1 MKTRLGFFY
10 AVAMASLAGCAGD
23 KVGERID
30 GGVMTPNHQLV
41 RPAGESLS
49 FQCRPVDMVL
59 GANGRYL
66 YAKDDRGI
74 VVVDV
79 TSWKVVQELGM
90 KGGTSL
96 HGICLSPDGQKIYA
110 TDGGS
115 GLNEGTVAPDGKVT
129 WKQTIAMPSPLIGGA
144 AYPNGL
150 LITDNGKSA
159 LVALS
164 RSNSLAVVNLES
176 GKVETQIPTDIAPYA
191 VALAPDGRL
200 LVTCWA
206 ATPAKGAKTAP
217 SAGTGV
223 EIDSRG
229 IAVGGTVCVVDLKK
243 KAVDTRIPVGLQ
255 PCDIQID
262 GSTAY
267 IPNANSD
274 TVSMIDLGTMKS
286 KGVIN
291 VKPDSKLPFGSA
303 PNATAIDVKSHR
315 LFAALGGN
323 NAIAQISLSNKRK
336 IDGFIPAGWYPSAV
350 LVRDGKMYVAN
361 AKGNGSRTKKPSDK
375 GFGVY
380 SFQGT
385 ITRMPLPDAKVLGQ
399 YTAQVKADLDA
410 PRILGSLQRTANST
424 AKPVP
429 VPAKLGDPSVFEH
442 VVYIL
447 KENRTYDQVLGDI
460 GKGDSDPSLCIYG
473 QKVTPNIHAL
483 ANEFALLD
491 NYYCNGVNSA
501 DGHAWSIE
509 GNASA
514 YFEKTFG
521 GWTRSYPFGDDPL
534 SVSSSGF
541 LWDSILAQGLSFRN
555 YGEYDY
561 AEPATKGLSYAAIL
575 KDFTSGEHKATFTQN
590 IGVEHLRSYSCREF
604 PGWNTGI
611 PDVVRADI
619 FMKELAG
626 FEKNGGLPNMNIV
639 YLPQDHT
646 SGTSPGG
653 PTPRAMVAD
662 NDLAVGRVIE
672 AISKSKFWAK
682 TCIFVIEDDPQDG
695 FDHVD
700 GHRSYCL
707 VVSPYTK
714 RGAVV
719 SDFYNQTAM
728 LNTMFHILGVPPMNQ
743 MVARSPLMTN
753 CFTSKPDLTP
763 YICKPNQI
771 PLEETNP
778 ALKSLTGLDRE
789 LAIASTKIPLDK
801 PDQGSDDLKNRILW
815 NAAKRSAYPSQWAG
829 AHGKGLAKRGLKL
842 AKDQRPDE
850 DDD

>member
-1 MKTRLGFFY
+1 
-10 AVAMASLAGCAGD
+10 MACLAGCSAD
-23 KVGERID
+23 KVGERIE

-41 RPAGESLS
+41 RPAGEIVS
-49 FQCRPVDMVL
+49 FQGRPVDMVL
-59 GANGRYL
+59 SPNGQHL

-79 TSWKVVQELGM
+79 ASWKVVQELEM

-96 HGICLSPDGQKIYA
+96 HGICLSPDWQKLYA
-110 TDGGS
+110 TDAAS
-115 GLNEGTVAPDGKVT
+115 GLHEGTVAPDGKVT
-129 WKQTIAMPSPLIGGA
+129 WKQTIAMPNPAIGGA
-144 AYPNGL
+144 AYPNGVL
-150 LITDNGKSA
+150 LTDNGRTA

-164 RSNSLAVVNLES
+164 RSNSVAVVNLES
-176 GKVETQIPTDIAPYA
+176 SKVETQIPVDVAPYA
-191 VALAPDGRL
+191 LALAPDGRL

-206 ATPAKGAKTAP
+206 ANPVKGAKTAP
-217 SAGTGV
+217 SAGTAV
-223 EIDSRG
+223 EIDARG
-229 IAVGGTVCVVDLKK
+229 IGVGGTVCVVDLKK
-243 KAVDTRIPVGLQ
+243 KIVDARIPVGLQ

-262 GSTAY
+262 GTTAY
-267 IPNANSD
+267 VPNANSD
-274 TVSMIDLGTMKS
+274 TVTMIDLKTLKS
-286 KGVIN
+286 IGAFN

-303 PNATAIDVKSHR
+303 PNATAIDPKTHR
-315 LFAALGGN
+315 MFAALGGN
-323 NAIAQISLSNKRK
+323 NAIAQINLAGQQK
-336 IDGFIPAGWYPSAV
+336 IEGFVPAGWYPSAV
-350 LVRDGKMYVAN
+350 LVRDGKMYIAN
-361 AKGNGSRTKKPSDK
+361 AKGNGSRTKKTSDK
-375 GFGVY
+375 GFSVY

-385 ITRMPLPDAKVLGQ
+385 LTKLPLPDAKTLRT

-410 PRILGSLQRTANST
+410 PRILASQARTANST

-442 VVYIL
+442 IVYIL

-501 DGHAWSIE
+501 DGHAWSME
-509 GNASA
+509 GNAST

-561 AEPATKGLSYAAIL
+561 ATPARGMSYSAIL
-575 KDFTSGEHKATFTQN
+575 KDFTSGEKKAKFTQN
-590 IGVEHLRSYSCREF
+590 IGVEHLRGYSCREF

-611 PDVVRADI
+611 PDVVRADVFI
-619 FMKELAG
+619 NELAG

-646 SGTSPGG
+646 AGTSPGS

-700 GHRSYCL
+700 GHRSFCL

-728 LNTMFHILGVPPMNQ
+728 LNTMFRILGVPTMNQ
-743 MVARSPLMTN
+743 MVGRSPLMTN
-753 CFTSKPDLTP
+753 CFTDKPDLSP
-763 YICKPNQI
+763 YTCKPNQI

-778 ALKSLTGLDRE
+778 ALKSLIGLDRE

-815 NAAKRSAYPSQWAG
+815 NAAKRSTYPSQWAG
-829 AHGKGLAKRGLKL
+829 AHGKGLAKKGLKL
-842 AKDQRPDE
+842 AEGPQRDA